1 VIGGAGH
8 EDEWVATAMT
18 SEEAA
23 ARRLGLISAASAY
36 FIWGLLPGF
45 LKLLH
50 FADPRE
56 ILAARILW
64 SLPAAAIA
72 VAFTGGF
79 REAIRAL
86 RKPGIMRALALSS
99 VFIGVNW
106 WIYVWAVANAKVIEA
121 SLAYFLTPLVNVAFG
136 VALFNERLN
145 RTQIAA
151 LTFAAIGVLVQGIA
165 LGAPPYVALA
175 LCATWSLYGLVRKQ
189 APVPAAAGLM
199 GETLILA
206 APAVAGLLF
215 LHQTQGLAAT
225 QNATQF
231 WLMAL
236 SGPAT
241 AIPLIL
247 FAFGAR
253 RLPFTTLGLLQYI
266 APSMQFLL
274 GVAFGEPLTPLRL
287 ASFALIWGGLA
298 LFTWNALRPRKAI
311 PAQ

>member
-1 VIGGAGH
+1 
-8 EDEWVATAMT
+8 MT
-18 SEEAA
+18 PAEFES
-23 ARRLGLISAASAY
+23 RRIGLIAAASAY
-36 FIWGLLPGF
+36 FIWGLLPAF

-64 SLPAAAIA
+64 SIPAAAIA

-79 REAIRAL
+79 SAAFHAL
-86 RKPGIMRALALSS
+86 RKPAILRALTLSAL
-99 VFIGVNW
+99 FIGVNW
-106 WIYVWAVANAKVIEA
+106 WIYVWAVANARVIEA

-145 RTQIAA
+145 RVQIAA
-151 LTFAAIGVLVQGIA
+151 LGLAALGVLVQGIA

-206 APAVAGLLF
+206 APAAAGLIF
-215 LHQTQGLAAT
+215 LHQTQGLAAADSPT
-225 QNATQF
+225 HF

-287 ASFALIWGGLA
+287 VSFALIWGGLA
-298 LFTWNALRPRKAI
+298 LFSWDALQPRKASA
-311 PAQ
+311 PQ

>member
-1 VIGGAGH
+1 MMQ
-8 EDEWVATAMT
+8 T
-18 SEEAA
+18 EAEA
-23 ARRLGLISAASAY
+23 EARRVGLIAAASAY
-36 FIWGLLPGF
+36 FIWGLLPAF

-50 FADPRE
+50 FSDARE

-64 SLPAAAIA
+64 SIPAAALA

-79 REAIRAL
+79 AAAL
-86 RKPGIMRALALSS
+86 TAWRQPGVMRALALSALL
-99 VFIGVNW
+99 VGINW

-136 VALFNERLN
+136 VAFFQERLN

-151 LTFAAIGVLVQGIA
+151 LSLAAAGVLVQGLA
-165 LGAPPYVALA
+165 LGAPPFVALA

-189 APVPAAAGLM
+189 APVPAAAGLL

-206 APAVAGLLF
+206 APAAIGLIF
-215 LHQTQGLAAT
+215 LHQTQGLAAA
-225 QNATQF
+225 QSPEQF
-231 WLMAL
+231 WLLAL

-274 GVAFGEPLTPLRL
+274 GVIFGEPLTPMRV
-287 ASFALIWGGLA
+287 ASFMLIWGGLA
-298 LFTWNALRPRKAI
+298 LFSWDALRPRKAMI
-311 PAQ
+311 AQ

>member
-1 VIGGAGH
+1 MIPSDA
-8 EDEWVATAMT
+8 ET
-18 SEEAA
+18 
-23 ARRLGLISAASAY
+23 RRVGLIAAASAY

-50 FADPRE
+50 FANPNE
-56 ILAARILW
+56 ILAARILF
-64 SLPAAAIA
+64 SIPAAALA

-79 REAIRAL
+79 RAAWAAWRQPGMVRAL
-86 RKPGIMRALALSS
+86 TLSAML
-99 VFIGVNW
+99 VGLNW
-106 WIYVWAVANAKVIEA
+106 WIYVWAVANERVIEA

-145 RTQIAA
+145 RMQVAA
-151 LTFAAIGVLVQGIA
+151 LSLAAAGVLVQGIA
-165 LGAPPYVALA
+165 LGAPPFVALA

-189 APVPAAAGLM
+189 APTPAAAGLL

-206 APAVAGLLF
+206 APAAAGLMF
-215 LHQTQGLAAT
+215 LQQSQGLALT
-225 QNATQF
+225 ESPLQF

-274 GVAFGEPLTPLRL
+274 GVAYGELLTPLRL
-287 ASFALIWGGLA
+287 ASFVLIWGGLA
-298 LFTWNALRPRKAI
+298 LFSWNALRPRKAMTT
-311 PAQ
+311 Q